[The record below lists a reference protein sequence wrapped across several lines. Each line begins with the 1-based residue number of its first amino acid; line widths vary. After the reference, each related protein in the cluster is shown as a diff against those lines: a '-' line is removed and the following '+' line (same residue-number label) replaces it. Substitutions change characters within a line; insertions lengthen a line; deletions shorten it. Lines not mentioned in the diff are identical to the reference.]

1 MQRFMT
7 VETYAG
13 DITVHPDG
21 CDSAAIIAGA
31 DVAEWIWQVADTPE
45 QATAQHYDKH
55 DEWRD
60 DIDAGRN
67 EKDTY

>member
-13 DITVHPDG
+13 EITAYTEENHKGKLDN
-21 CDSAAIIAGA
+21 A
-31 DVAEWIWQVADTPE
+31 DVAEWVWQFADTPE
-45 QATAQHYDKH
+45 QAEAQHYDKH

-60 DIDAGRN
+60 DIDAGRD